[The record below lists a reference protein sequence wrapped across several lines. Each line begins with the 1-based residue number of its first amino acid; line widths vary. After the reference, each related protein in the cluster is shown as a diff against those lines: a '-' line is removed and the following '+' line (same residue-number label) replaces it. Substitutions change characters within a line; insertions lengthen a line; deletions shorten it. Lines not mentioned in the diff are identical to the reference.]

1 MLAAAIGF
9 AVIPLAGSAYA
20 QDAATAPTEVAVE
33 APAVEPSATE
43 APAAE
48 AAAPAIPTVE
58 ERLAD
63 IEAYMNN
70 VARPEKASGADS
82 LVAGPGPG
90 ANAWQMVSTALV
102 LFMTLPGLA
111 LFYGGLVRRKNVLS
125 VLAQCLGIAC
135 VVTPLWWLCGYSL
148 SFGAGN
154 AFIGDF
160 AYAFFNGVE
169 PGNVGAG

>member
-1 MLAAAIGF
+1 MKPDIRLVVCALRVLVIVF
-9 AVIPLAGSAYA
+9 ALVCLPHGLQAE
-20 QDAATAPTEVAVE
+20 EV
-33 APAVEPSATE
+33 
-43 APAAE
+43 
-48 AAAPAIPTVE
+48 AAAPQPTIE

-70 VARPEKASGADS
+70 AARPEKASGAES

-135 VVTPLWWLCGYSL
+135 MVTPL
-148 SFGAGN
+148 
-154 AFIGDF
+154 
-160 AYAFFNGVE
+160 
-169 PGNVGAG
+169 